1 MTDAD
6 EILGLM
12 GEDDNTSTDLPVGLN
27 INLSLSDDDLSTGPE
42 YKKIP
47 ANTTTSFEIYAVSPS
62 MRNGVLSWKVTFRAV
77 DDTWGPKKQVTEFF
91 NFKQSMAWKWGPFLK
106 ATGLIKGS
114 GNIDPKIFEKHED
127 IEGTRVQARVLGY
140 SWKGEGFPKSYGNN
154 AKPIPTDGT
163 AYYEDLGNFKPA
175 PVSTDAEDEAADARG
190 GAEFD
195 MEDYL

>member
-47 ANTTTSFEIYAVSPS
+47 AGTVTVFEVYTVAPS
-62 MRNGVLSWKVTFRAV
+62 MRNGTLEWKITLRAEE
-77 DDTWGPKKQVTEFF
+77 DTWGPKKQVTEW
-91 NFKQSMAWKWGPFLK
+91 FKFTQNMAWKWGPFLK
-106 ATGLIKGS
+106 AVGLIKGA
-114 GNIDPKIFEKHED
+114 GNIDPKIFEKHEE

-140 SWKGEGFPKSYGNN
+140 SWKGEGWPKSYGKN
-154 AKPIPTDGT
+154 AKEVPTDGT
-163 AYYEDLGNFKPA
+163 PYYEDLGNFKAA
-175 PVSTDAEDEAADARG
+175 PEQSTEDESLG
-190 GAEFD
+190 EAEFD
-195 MEDYL
+195 TGDYL